1 MNREILNQKAWYR
14 ATKVI
19 FVIVFLLAQA
29 LGFAITSE
37 LSNEKV
43 SFVHCDNGK
52 EFQPAT
58 LSFDQDKMKL
68 DLFKQCDIVAYF
80 LAKTEIKGVLTDDQH
95 KQIATTILQMES
107 QNALESEI
115 QQTVDNFKLQYAVP
129 NTDHR
134 GYTTEE
140 LSKQFGHDFSDTF
153 KVKDSNWVANF
164 TFEYKDKYSLVMKS
178 TYYLLS
184 FFIVS
189 VLFWLI
195 SRTFFYIFA
204 KENFLW
210 KQKMD

>member
-1 MNREILNQKAWYR
+1 MEQTNLNQKSWYR
-14 ATKVI
+14 GLKVF
-19 FVIVFLLAQA
+19 FVLAFLLAQ
-29 LGFAITSE
+29 GFGFLITYSITS
-37 LSNEKV
+37 EKV
-43 SFVHCDNGK
+43 SFVKCDNGK
-52 EFQPAT
+52 ELEPTT

-107 QNALESEI
+107 QGALESEI

-129 NTDHR
+129 NTDHK
-134 GYTTEE
+134 GYTIEE

-164 TFEYKDKYSLVMKS
+164 TFDYKDKYPLATKS
-178 TYYLLS
+178 IYYILS

-189 VLFWLI
+189 AIFWLI
-195 SRTFFYIFA
+195 SRTFFYVFA
-204 KENFLW
+204 KEKFL
-210 KQKMD
+210 KFPVK